1 MIIMEWIDKKK
12 KEKLEAE
19 RQRVLTE
26 LNAIEALEKKNTE
39 EKQRKLRERQRLER
53 EQKNRN
59 FQYATMQPLHIRL
72 ALFYKHLAVNAAVM
86 DVKDIEA
93 LIDSMRLRAYFLALD
108 QVDIE
113 KEKPL
118 VFDENNNLV
127 SD

>member
-1 MIIMEWIDKKK
+1 MEWIDKKK

-26 LNAIEALEKKNTE
+26 LNAIEALEKRNTE

-59 FQYATMQPLHIRL
+59 FQYATMQSLHIRL

-93 LIDSMRLRAYFLALD
+93 LIDAMRLRAYFNALD
-108 QVDIE
+108 QND
-113 KEKPL
+113 KQQEKPL
-118 VFDENNNLV
+118 RFTESDELIL
-127 SD
+127 DE